1 MRATDQQ
8 VRRLWMEHQKCGTI
22 EAAAMMANMSPKT
35 ASKYIHL
42 GELPSSQVK
51 DRDWRTRKDP
61 FSAIWPEVEV
71 RLQTAPELQG
81 KALFEW
87 FCEEYPG
94 VFQEGQLRTFQ
105 RKVKRWRA
113 TKGPGKEVFFPQ
125 RHHPGKRL
133 SFDFTHMDSLHVT
146 IAGERFE
153 HLLFHAVLTYSNWE
167 WIRICQ
173 SESLLA
179 LRGGLQSTFLQLG
192 HLPEEVWSDHSTAA
206 THQIAANQPGERAFN
221 VRYLE
226 LADHYGV
233 TPRTIQVDSP
243 HENGDVESA
252 NGAFKSKVHQ
262 HLLLRGSC
270 DFPTLDAYRLFLE
283 QIAHKANRARSEKLT
298 EELALMRPLSERLLN
313 EYEEKIT
320 RVTSWSTVCIHQKI
334 YSVPS
339 RLIGEKVKVRLYE
352 DRAEIWFAQA
362 LQERIIRTPGRTHQ
376 IDYRHIID
384 WLLRKPGAF
393 VNYKYREELFP
404 RLRFR
409 KAYDQLC
416 EKLPQRQ
423 ATLEYLRILKHAAH
437 HSEND
442 TCEALDKLH
451 GLQLLPTFH
460 HVEEFL
466 PQQELTLPEMEA
478 FEVRLSPYDQLIPGE
493 SHEG

>member
-1 MRATDQQ
+1 
-8 VRRLWMEHQKCGTI
+8 MEYQKCGTI
-22 EAAAMMANMSPKT
+22 EAAAMKANMTPKT
-35 ASKYIHL
+35 ASKYIRS

-61 FSAIWPEVEV
+61 FEAIWPEVAAKLE
-71 RLQTAPELQG
+71 TAPELQG

-94 VFQEGQLRTFQ
+94 LFQEGQLRTFQ
-105 RKVKRWRA
+105 RKVKQWRA
-113 TKGPGKEVFFPQ
+113 TEGPGKEVYFPQ
-125 RHHPGKRL
+125 VHQPGKRM
-133 SFDFTHMDSLHVT
+133 SFDFTHMDSLEIT
-146 IAGERFE
+146 IAGEPFA

-167 WIRICQ
+167 WIRICH

-179 LRGGLQSTFLQLG
+179 LRSGLQSTFLQLG

-206 THQIAANQPGERAFN
+206 THQISPSCPKERAFN
-221 VRYLE
+221 ERYLE
-226 LADHYGV
+226 LTDHFGV

-262 HLLLRGSC
+262 HLLLRGSR
-270 DFPTLDAYRLFLE
+270 DFTDLEEYRMFLE
-283 QIAHKANRARSEKLT
+283 QIIHKANRIRTERLA
-298 EELALMRPLSERLLN
+298 EELTVMRELKASLLN
-313 EYEEKIT
+313 EYEEKVA
-320 RVTSWSTVCIHQKI
+320 RVTSWSTVCINRKS

-376 IDYRHIID
+376 INYRHIID
-384 WLLRKPGAF
+384 WLVRKPGAF
-393 VNYKYREELFP
+393 INYKYREELFP

-416 EKLPQRQ
+416 DKLPQRQ
-423 ATLEYLRILKHAAH
+423 ATMEYLRILKHAAT
-437 HSEND
+437 HSEQD
-442 TCEALDKLH
+442 VCDALDMLH
-451 GLQLLPTFH
+451 NLQLLPTLH
-460 HVEEFL
+460 RVEEFL
-466 PQQELTLPEMEA
+466 PRQAPSIPEMEI
-478 FEVRLSPYDQLIPGE
+478 FTVTLSSYDQLLGKE
-493 SHEG
+493 AHEG